1 LTGRYGPYVQ
11 LGDVDGEKT
20 ESGGKSKKAA
30 AEKPKRMALPM
41 GVEPE
46 DVDLPMALSLLE
58 LPKTLG
64 EHPGTGKVVKKGLG
78 RFGPYVVHDGDFR
91 SIPKTDNIFTVELD
105 RALALLAQ
113 PKKARGR
120 AAPIKSLG
128 PFPGTEDEINIY
140 SGKYGP
146 YIKFKTKNVSLP
158 EDIKVE
164 DYTLEQA
171 VELIKEKVGEPGKK
185 KAKKKAAKKVAKKK
199 TAKKGDCS

>member
-1 LTGRYGPYVQ
+1 MVP
-11 LGDVDGEKT
+11 
-20 ESGGKSKKAA
+20 
-30 AEKPKRMALPM
+30 
-41 GVEPE
+41 
-46 DVDLPMALSLLE
+46 
-58 LPKTLG
+58 
-64 EHPGTGKVVKKGLG
+64 
-78 RFGPYVVHDGDFR
+78 DFR

-105 RALALLAQ
+105 RALELLAQ
-113 PKKARGR
+113 PKKTRGR

-158 EDIKVE
+158 EDIKDE

-185 KAKKKAAKKVAKKK
+185 KAKKKAAKKKVAKKK
-199 TAKKGDCS
+199 TAAKKTAKKKTAAKKTAKKVAKKTVTRKKKA